1 MSEQKITAWS
11 YSRYSAYSQ
20 CPLKVKLTAID
31 KLREPSSPALENGT
45 KVHAELEAYLK
56 TPDATVPQSAIKLC
70 ADVEELKARKAYA
83 ELEVCFD
90 DQWQPVDWFAKNA
103 FARIKI
109 DALVKEDDYAWVCDF
124 KTGRVSD
131 GYDPQLELYAL
142 TALLMF
148 PTVNTVDTS
157 LLFLDAGKRL
167 DGQQYTR
174 DDLEMLKAKW
184 LDRVEPMLTDT
195 EFLPTPNQYCKW
207 CAFRKSNG
215 GPCPA

>member
-20 CPLKVKLTAID
+20 CPLKVRLTSID
-31 KLREPSSPALENGT
+31 KLREPSSAALENGT

-56 TPDATVPQSAIKLC
+56 TPDAAVPQSAIKLY

-109 DALVKEDDYAWVCDF
+109 DAMVKEDDYAWVCDF

-174 DDLEMLKAKW
+174 TDLEMLKAKW
-184 LDRVEPMLTDT
+184 LDRVAPMLNDT

-207 CAFRKSNG
+207 CHFRKSNG